1 VTTRILVVDNYDS
14 FTYNLVQLL
23 LVEGARV
30 EVLRNDAEPAAAMLA
45 RRPDGVLLS
54 PGPGRP
60 EDAGVCMELLALRPQ
75 IPVLGV
81 CLGHQA
87 MGASFGARVGRAP
100 FLMHGKTSR
109 VRHTGE
115 GIFSGVPDPFE
126 ATRYH
131 SLDVQEGTLPP
142 ELVPVAWADDGTLM
156 AVRHRELSWWGV
168 QFHPESVLT
177 VEGPRLVRNFLA
189 LCREAAGSVPPARGE
204 DSGAM
209 DAPRREAAAGEG
221 GR

>member
-1 VTTRILVVDNYDS
+1 VKPRILVVDNYDS

-23 LVEGARV
+23 LVEGAEV

-45 RRPDGVLLS
+45 RDPDGILVS

-60 EDAGVCMELLALRPQ
+60 EDAGVCMELLALRPRV
-75 IPVLGV
+75 PVLGV

-87 MGASFGARVGRAP
+87 MGASFGARVGRAVH
-100 FLMHGKTSR
+100 LMHGKTSR
-109 VRHTGE
+109 VRHGGE
-115 GIFSGVPDPFE
+115 GLFAGVPDPFE

-142 ELVPVAWADDGTLM
+142 ELEPVAWADDGTLM
-156 AVRHRELSWWGV
+156 AVRHRELPWWGV

-189 LCREAAGSVPPARGE
+189 LCASER
-204 DSGAM
+204 
-209 DAPRREAAAGEG
+209 AAARADGSRTEAT
-221 GR
+221 

>member
-1 VTTRILVVDNYDS
+1 MRVLLIDNYDS

-23 LVEGARV
+23 LVEGAEV
-30 EVLRNDAEPAAAMLA
+30 EVLRNDAESASAMLA
-45 RRPDGVLLS
+45 RRPDGLLLS

-60 EDAGVCMELLALRPQ
+60 EDAGVLLDLLAARPRL
-75 IPVLGV
+75 PVLGV

-87 MGASFGARVGRAP
+87 MGMTFGATVGRAAH
-100 FLMHGKTSR
+100 LMHGKTSR
-109 VRHTGE
+109 VRHDGA
-115 GIFSGVPDPFE
+115 GLFSGLPDPFE

-131 SLDVQEGTLPP
+131 SLEVQEGTLPP

-156 AVRHRELSWWGV
+156 AMRHVELPWWGV

-189 LCREAAGSVPPARGE
+189 LCAPPPAAGG
-204 DSGAM
+204 GA
-209 DAPRREAAAGEG
+209 A
-221 GR
+221 